1 MWPFLS
7 FKFLKILYLILS
19 KSQQQIWL
27 GYLTI
32 SIYCFKIC
40 CFEIPRAYFIV
51 FWKKYLIYYIVK
63 ELIYVDFKNIF
74 NKLFTWEVPNN
85 YQFELPEKT
94 DDTESTV
101 KNTTNNVEKN
111 IFSSIDVNL
120 EYLKTRY
127 NFLINSDIVIREF
140 NLLVQNR
147 QYKAFLLFIDGMTDT
162 DLINNYVLKPL
173 MLRNTA
179 NTYEDSKSRIISEV
193 KTNNITVRKVK
204 KFDIVEYILNCL
216 LPQNN
221 VDRNSTFDEIVSGI
235 NSGNCALFID
245 TLNIAFNIDVKGFK
259 QRSVDTPQNEIVIKG
274 PHEAFV
280 ENIRTNTSLLR
291 RIINNESLIIQNV
304 DIGNVTKTKCALC
317 YIKDIANSDLVS
329 EVEYRINNLQ
339 VDSVLSAGELEQL
352 IVDSNDLNVPKVLS
366 TERPDTCAHYLL
378 QGRVVLIVNGTPLAL
393 VVPTT
398 LRDFLTT
405 PEDINLKYSFTVF
418 LRAIRLLGA
427 IITLLLPGMYLA
439 ITCFHQEI
447 IPTELLFAILSAREN
462 VPFPVIVEILLME
475 ISFELI
481 REAGLRV
488 PSPVGFTIGIVGAI
502 IIGDAAVSA
511 NIVSPTLVIIVA
523 ITALASFTIPDFSFG
538 FHLRLF
544 RFVFI
549 LLGFTAGFLGISLGL
564 FVYISMLADMKSFG
578 VNIATSLV
586 PNLEGK
592 RIKYFIPPIWKR
604 EYRPDFLDPK
614 ALKQQ
619 DNVSMKWKQK

>member
-1 MWPFLS
+1 M
-7 FKFLKILYLILS
+7 
-19 KSQQQIWL
+19 
-27 GYLTI
+27 
-32 SIYCFKIC
+32 
-40 CFEIPRAYFIV
+40 
-51 FWKKYLIYYIVK
+51 
-63 ELIYVDFKNIF
+63 DFKNIF

-101 KNTTNNVEKN
+101 ENNANNVEKN

-179 NTYEDSKSRIISEV
+179 NTYEDSKSRIISEA

-221 VDRNSTFDEIVSGI
+221 VDKNSTFDEIVDGI

-245 TLNIAFNIDVKGFK
+245 TVNVAFNIDVKGFK

-317 YIKDIANSDLVS
+317 YVKDIANSDLVS

-352 IVDSNDLNVPKVLS
+352 IVDNNDLNVPKVLS
-366 TERPDTCAHYLL
+366 TERPDTCARYLL

-427 IITLLLPGMYLA
+427 IITLLLPGIYVA
-439 ITCFHQEI
+439 IACFHQEI
-447 IPTELLFAILSAREN
+447 FPTELLFAILSAREN

-488 PSPVGFTIGIVGAI
+488 PSPIGFTIGIVGAI

-564 FVYISMLADMKSFG
+564 FVYLSMLADMKSFG

-586 PNLEGK
+586 PNLGAK
-592 RIKYFIPPIWKR
+592 SIKYFIPPIWKR

>member
-1 MWPFLS
+1 M
-7 FKFLKILYLILS
+7 
-19 KSQQQIWL
+19 
-27 GYLTI
+27 
-32 SIYCFKIC
+32 
-40 CFEIPRAYFIV
+40 
-51 FWKKYLIYYIVK
+51 
-63 ELIYVDFKNIF
+63 DFKNIF

-94 DDTESTV
+94 DDTENTV
-101 KNTTNNVEKN
+101 KNNVNSVEKN

-179 NTYEDSKSRIISEV
+179 NTYEDSKNRIISEV

-427 IITLLLPGMYLA
+427 IITLLLPGVYVA

-488 PSPVGFTIGIVGAI
+488 PSPIGFTIGIVGAI

-564 FVYISMLADMKSFG
+564 FVYLSMLADMKSFG

-586 PNLEGK
+586 PNLGAK
-592 RIKYFIPPIWKR
+592 SIKYFIPPIWKR

>member
-1 MWPFLS
+1 M
-7 FKFLKILYLILS
+7 
-19 KSQQQIWL
+19 
-27 GYLTI
+27 
-32 SIYCFKIC
+32 
-40 CFEIPRAYFIV
+40 
-51 FWKKYLIYYIVK
+51 
-63 ELIYVDFKNIF
+63 DFKNILK
-74 NKLFTWEVPNN
+74 KLFTWEVPNN

-94 DDTESTV
+94 ENTESTV
-101 KNTTNNVEKN
+101 ENTTNTTAEKD
-111 IFSSIDVNL
+111 IFPSIDVNL

-147 QYKAFLLFIDGMTDT
+147 HYKAFLLFIDGMTDT

-179 NTYEDSKSRIISEV
+179 NTYEDSSRVISEA

-221 VDRNSTFDEIVSGI
+221 VDKSSSFDEIIEGI

-245 TLNIAFNIDVKGFK
+245 TVNIAFNIDVKGFK
-259 QRSVDTPQNEIVIKG
+259 QRSIDTPQNEIVIKG

-280 ENIRTNTSLLR
+280 ENLRTNTSLLR
-291 RIINNESLIIQNV
+291 RIINNESLVIQSV

-329 EVEYRINNLQ
+329 EVEYRISNLQ

-352 IVDSNDLNVPKVLS
+352 IVDNNDLNVPKVLS
-366 TERPDTCAHYLL
+366 TERPDTCSRYLL

-398 LRDFLTT
+398 LKDFLTT

-427 IITLLLPGMYLA
+427 IITLLLPGIYVA
-439 ITCFHQEI
+439 IACFHQEI
-447 IPTELLFAILSAREN
+447 FPTELLFAILSAREN

-488 PSPVGFTIGIVGAI
+488 PSPIGFTIGMVGAL
-502 IIGDAAVSA
+502 IIGDAAVNA
-511 NIVSPTLVIIVA
+511 NIVSPTLLIIVA
-523 ITALASFTIPDFSFG
+523 ITALASFTIPDYSFG

-564 FVYISMLADMKSFG
+564 FVYLSMLADMKSFG
-578 VNIATSLV
+578 VNITTSLV
-586 PNLEGK
+586 PNLGAK
-592 RIKYFIPPIWKR
+592 SIKYFIPPIWKR

-619 DNVSMKWKQK
+619 DHISMKWKQK

>member
-1 MWPFLS
+1 M
-7 FKFLKILYLILS
+7 
-19 KSQQQIWL
+19 
-27 GYLTI
+27 
-32 SIYCFKIC
+32 
-40 CFEIPRAYFIV
+40 
-51 FWKKYLIYYIVK
+51 
-63 ELIYVDFKNIF
+63 DFKNIF

-179 NTYEDSKSRIISEV
+179 NTYEDSKNRIISEV

-427 IITLLLPGMYLA
+427 IITLLLPGVYVA

-488 PSPVGFTIGIVGAI
+488 PSPIGFTIGIVGAI

-586 PNLEGK
+586 PNLEAK
-592 RIKYFIPPIWKR
+592 SIKYFIPPIWKR

>member
-1 MWPFLS
+1 M
-7 FKFLKILYLILS
+7 
-19 KSQQQIWL
+19 
-27 GYLTI
+27 
-32 SIYCFKIC
+32 
-40 CFEIPRAYFIV
+40 
-51 FWKKYLIYYIVK
+51 
-63 ELIYVDFKNIF
+63 DFKNILK
-74 NKLFTWEVPNN
+74 KLFTWEVPNN

-94 DDTESTV
+94 ENTESTV
-101 KNTTNNVEKN
+101 KNTTNTTTEKD
-111 IFSSIDVNL
+111 IFPSIDVNL

-147 QYKAFLLFIDGMTDT
+147 HYKAFLLFIDGMTDT

-179 NTYEDSKSRIISEV
+179 NTYEDSGRVISEA

-221 VDRNSTFDEIVSGI
+221 VDKSSSFDEIIEGI

-245 TLNIAFNIDVKGFK
+245 TVNIAFNIDVKGFK
-259 QRSVDTPQNEIVIKG
+259 QRSIDTPQNEIVIKG

-280 ENIRTNTSLLR
+280 ENLRTNTSLLR
-291 RIINNESLIIQNV
+291 RIINNESLVIQSV

-329 EVEYRINNLQ
+329 EVEYRISNLQ

-352 IVDSNDLNVPKVLS
+352 IVDNNDLNVPKVLS
-366 TERPDTCAHYLL
+366 TERPDTCSRYLL

-398 LRDFLTT
+398 LKDFLTT

-427 IITLLLPGMYLA
+427 IITLLLPGIYVA
-439 ITCFHQEI
+439 IACFHQEI
-447 IPTELLFAILSAREN
+447 FPTELLFAILSAREN

-488 PSPVGFTIGIVGAI
+488 PSPIGFTIGMVGAL

-511 NIVSPTLVIIVA
+511 NIVSPTLLIIVA
-523 ITALASFTIPDFSFG
+523 ITALASFTIPDYSFG

-564 FVYISMLADMKSFG
+564 FVYLSMLADMKSFG
-578 VNIATSLV
+578 VNITTSLV
-586 PNLEGK
+586 PNLGAK
-592 RIKYFIPPIWKR
+592 SIKYFIPPIWKR

-619 DNVSMKWKQK
+619 EHISMKWKQK